1 MAEAAGARRRMEK
14 ASLASVGVH
23 VLVALAIPAL
33 AWTASTSTPVET
45 VSFMHIMRIAV
56 VPRPRPP
63 APAPR
68 AVAPRHNVKPTIT
81 FANHIH
87 MVAAAPQRHAPHTP
101 VVATNA
107 PAAPAVGA
115 VTQAGTGAAAAVSA
129 PDTTPS
135 PEVRAVSSTG
145 THRDGGY
152 LPFGAQQPDP
162 VLATAAL
169 KQLGALGAHVT
180 LFVTVDEEGRTENIV
195 FQPSIDP
202 QLEARIRELL
212 ADASWDPAVCGGGV
226 ACEGRATIKL

>member
-1 MAEAAGARRRMEK
+1 MAEAAGARRRMER

-23 VLVALAIPAL
+23 LLVALAIPAL

-45 VSFMHIMRIAV
+45 VSFMHIMRIQV

-68 AVAPRHNVKPTIT
+68 AVAPHHDVKPTIS

-87 MVAAAPQRHAPHTP
+87 MVAAAPRRHAPRTP

-115 VTQAGTGAAAAVSA
+115 VTQAGTGAAPAAGV
-129 PDTTPS
+129 PDATPS
-135 PEVRAVSSTG
+135 PAVRAVSSIG

-162 VLATAAL
+162 VLSSGVL

-180 LFVTVDEEGRTENIV
+180 LLVTVDEDGRTQNVV